1 MFRVEKQTRPRER
14 QNLSLYANRESRDLI
29 KTDAADTL
37 SLDPQPTVLSLLFSS
52 SGLQCR
58 GRKRACLIGAI
69 WVCCYLH
76 SSDLSE
82 ATY

>member
-37 SLDPQPTVLSLLFSS
+37 SLDPQSVTVLSLLFNS
-52 SGLQCR
+52 SGL
-58 GRKRACLIGAI
+58 
-69 WVCCYLH
+69 
-76 SSDLSE
+76 
-82 ATY
+82 